1 MIEKDTFQEF
11 QLKFSCFKKTVFSE
25 KNELMLKKI
34 LREKKLYEKNRM
46 KKIQMKKNPAS

>member
-11 QLKFSCFKKTVFSE
+11 HLKFSCFKKTVFSE

-34 LREKKLYEKNRM
+34 LREKKLYEKSYEKNRM
-46 KKIQMKKNPAS
+46 KKI